1 MLDRITGWLSAGEL
15 VILLL
20 AGPLFLFIRPSFAAV
35 LLLLPLLWIARRL
48 SRGHFVPR
56 TPVDWPVLGLMTM
69 AFFSILVTPDFLFSF
84 RKVTG
89 LVYGVAV
96 FYAIAEWG
104 QGRRDIQSTAA
115 LVGGLGCGAAALAL
129 LGTKWVV
136 KLPVLGRIVSQL
148 PAVIRGMP
156 GAETGF
162 NPNQVSGAL
171 IMFLPVQA
179 VLLWGAVSK
188 SRARGGR
195 YLWLAV
201 GSGLALALTS
211 SVVLIAQSRA
221 AWAALLV
228 GLLGM
233 CAIEFKRFRIFLGLL
248 FVVSVVIVAIL
259 WPAGAGTW
267 LAEQAW
273 TVSPGETSWA
283 ARVELWTHGL
293 WTIAD
298 FPLTG
303 TGMNIFRRIAGRSFP
318 LFHFEYGRDIGHSH
332 QAYVQVALDL
342 GLPGLVFYLALL
354 FGIIASGW
362 QYFRK
367 GGDSFARHMALAGVT
382 GVVIHA
388 IWGFADA
395 IALGAKQSFLW
406 WSMLA
411 LVATVVIRGRRAD
424 KNRPIP
430 ESLPAMNQ
438 ERAPR

>member
-1 MLDRITGWLSAGEL
+1 MLDRITRWLSAGEL

-20 AGPLFLFIRPSFAAV
+20 AGPLFLLIRPSFAPL
-35 LLLLPLLWIARRL
+35 LLLLPLLWIARYH
-48 SRGHFVPR
+48 SRGYFVPR
-56 TPVDWPVLGLMTM
+56 TPVDWPVLGLMAM
-69 AFFSILVTPDFLFSF
+69 ALFSTWVTPDFSFSF
-84 RKVTG
+84 RKVAG

-104 QGRRDIQSTAA
+104 ERRRDIQSTAA

-129 LGTKWVV
+129 LGTEWVV
-136 KLPVLGRIVSQL
+136 KLPVLDRIISRL

-171 IMFLPVQA
+171 IMFLPVQV
-179 VLLWGAVSK
+179 VLLWGAVSESK
-188 SRARGGR
+188 ARGGR
-195 YLWLAV
+195 HLWLAV

-211 SVVLIAQSRA
+211 SVILIAQSRA

-233 CAIEFKRFRIFLGLL
+233 CAIEFKRFRLFLALS
-248 FVVSVVIVAIL
+248 FVVCVVIVALL
-259 WPAGAGTW
+259 WPTGAGTW
-267 LAEQAW
+267 LAQQAW

-298 FPLTG
+298 LPLTG
-303 TGMNIFRRIAGRSFP
+303 TGMNIFRRMAGSSFP

-354 FGIIASGW
+354 FGVIAAGW
-362 QYFRK
+362 QCFRRC
-367 GGDSFARHMALAGVT
+367 GDSFARHMALAGVT

-411 LVATVVIRGRRAD
+411 LVATIVIRDRRAD
-424 KNRPIP
+424 KGEPIP
-430 ESLPAMNQ
+430 ESQPAINQ
-438 ERAPR
+438 EQALR